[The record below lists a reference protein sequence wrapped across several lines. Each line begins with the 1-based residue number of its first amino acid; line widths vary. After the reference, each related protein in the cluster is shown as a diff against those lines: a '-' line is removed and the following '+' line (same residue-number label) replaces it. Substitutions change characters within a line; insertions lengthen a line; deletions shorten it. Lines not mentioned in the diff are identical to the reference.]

1 MKKRESMGQLLRL
14 WTYVNWE
21 RKILNGWR
29 ENNVI
34 ISTRWFSL
42 HNFQVLE
49 DVISYWEV
57 IKYHEINFIIH
68 FTLGFQLSESYFA
81 SWLLCGTLQSQYFDT
96 KANMWS
102 FNVMCPSTHSFRNCL
117 AQSLPLYEEQQRI
130 MVDKG
135 IIWGTF

>member
-1 MKKRESMGQLLRL
+1 MEKRESMGQLLRL

-49 DVISYWEV
+49 DVIFYWEV
-57 IKYHEINFIIH
+57 IKYHGINFIIH
-68 FTLGFQLSESYFA
+68 FTLDFQHPEFYFTR
-81 SWLLCGTLQSQYFDT
+81 WLLSLTLQSQYFDT
-96 KANMWS
+96 KANMWL
-102 FNVMCPSTHSFRNCL
+102 FNVTCPWNHSFRNHFSPKFAFL
-117 AQSLPLYEEQQRI
+117 WRATEHN
-130 MVDKG
+130 G
-135 IIWGTF
+135 G